1 LRDSVDQDALV
12 SRNIGLVGQKV
23 LDGFLLLLSIGR
35 YAVMGEG
42 IAFEEIRH
50 QHNGV
55 ESSCQKIGTLNSL
68 VGHSKYIID
77 IHEPDASVHIAGD
90 I

>member
-1 LRDSVDQDALV
+1 LRDSVDQDAPV

-23 LDGFLLLLSIGR
+23 LDGFFLLLSIGR

-55 ESSCQKIGTLNSL
+55 ESSCQKIGTLKSL
-68 VGHSKYIID
+68 VRHSKYIID

-90 I
+90 V

>member
-1 LRDSVDQDALV
+1 
-12 SRNIGLVGQKV
+12 
-23 LDGFLLLLSIGR
+23 
-35 YAVMGEG
+35 
-42 IAFEEIRH
+42 
-50 QHNGV
+50 
-55 ESSCQKIGTLNSL
+55 L